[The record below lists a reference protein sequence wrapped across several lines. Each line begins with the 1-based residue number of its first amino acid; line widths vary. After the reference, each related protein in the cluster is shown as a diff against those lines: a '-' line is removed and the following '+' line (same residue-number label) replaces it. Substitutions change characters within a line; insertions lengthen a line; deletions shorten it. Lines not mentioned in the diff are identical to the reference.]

1 MKKYGVIGFPVKHSF
16 SPAYF
21 AQKFNFLGITDCE
34 YAAYELSNIVDIKEL
49 IARENLAGFNVT
61 IPYKQTI
68 IPYLDHIS
76 EAAAQINAVN
86 TITVKNGKW
95 YGDNT
100 DHIGFSSSL
109 MGLMPSDETKALIF
123 GTGGSSLAVRYAL
136 NQMGISYNSVSR
148 GAAGDYTYDEITLSI
163 VKEHRLLINTTP
175 LGMYPRVAES
185 VAIPYE
191 AIGDKHLCYDLVY
204 TPEETEF
211 LCKAKAKKATIKNGL
226 EMLEIQADEAWDIW
240 KSYDK

>member
-21 AQKFNFLGITDCE
+21 TKKFSLLGITDCE
-34 YAAYELSNIVDIKEL
+34 YAAYELSNIADIKKL

-61 IPYKQTI
+61 IPHKQTI

-76 EAAAQINAVN
+76 EAAATINAVN

-100 DHIGFSSSL
+100 DHIGFSNSVK
-109 MGLMPSDETKALIF
+109 GLLPSDKTKALIF

-136 NQMGISYNSVSR
+136 NQLDILYKSVSR
-148 GAAGDYTYDEITLSI
+148 GPAGDYTYDEITPSI
-163 VKEHRLLINTTP
+163 IEEHRLLINTTP
-175 LGMYPRVAES
+175 LGMYPSVAES

-204 TPEETEF
+204 TPEETKF
-211 LCKAKAKKATIKNGL
+211 LGRAKTKGGRIKNGL
-226 EMLEIQADEAWDIW
+226 EMLEIQADKAWDIW
-240 KSYDK
+240 KSDNK

>member
-34 YAAYELSNIVDIKEL
+34 YAAYELSNIADIKKL
-49 IARENLAGFNVT
+49 VARENLAGFNVT

-76 EAAAQINAVN
+76 EAASQINAVN
-86 TITVKNGKW
+86 TVTVKNGTW

-100 DHIGFSSSL
+100 DHIGFSSSAKR
-109 MGLMPSDETKALIF
+109 LMPSDETKALVF
-123 GTGGSSLAVRYAL
+123 GTGGSSSAVRYAL
-136 NQMGISYNSVSR
+136 NEMNVSYKSVSR
-148 GAAGDYTYDEITLSI
+148 GPAGDYTYDEVTSRI

-175 LGMYPRVAES
+175 LGMYPRIEGCI
-185 VAIPYE
+185 AIPYE
-191 AIGDKHLCYDLVY
+191 AIGEKHLCYDLVY

-211 LCKAKAKKATIKNGL
+211 LCKARANNARIKNGL
-226 EMLEIQADEAWDIW
+226 EMLEIQADKAWDIW
-240 KSYDK
+240 KSYNK